1 MKILGQK
8 SAGYK
13 EYELKEYDIREYELK
28 EYELKEY
35 EINEYITR
43 IYEDYGIEKIN
54 KSEINRIDR
63 EFQRRTSILNKKN
76 LIFLG
81 IATALTVA
89 KGILF
94 PVLSEKMGYGQSA
107 DQTKRLEHNDESI
120 EKKHRQ
126 ANDKFREKKLEK
138 HDAGEWIEL
147 IYRTPPYDITVGSPK
162 IGRNMEGKYHRIHT
176 LGHDPVL
183 GWLFGTAN
191 IMTDVI
197 TYEDFES
204 YRVTRK
210 PKMSITTERV
220 LLSQMFLEC
229 YEMIKQDYMF
239 LPAAVFA
246 ESQHLL
252 SDKYTKLGLPI
263 PVLETISP
271 ELAGRLYK
279 QNYDELCMLRDIKI
293 VGLSAFV
300 SIFFNMIIGLVHG
313 LFYDP
318 DKDQSRELYEV
329 RTRKIL
335 SCSNA
340 IGSSSNII
348 YAIIEKKPRDLDL
361 GGLLVTISRLFM
373 DVKFICKIK
382 KEYIESNLTQN

>member
-1 MKILGQK
+1 MKRIWK
-8 SAGYK
+8 KPTGYK
-13 EYELKEYDIREYELK
+13 EYELKEYSLNEYELK
-28 EYELKEY
+28 EYQLKEY
-35 EINEYITR
+35 EINEYVTR
-43 IYEDYGIEKIN
+43 IYKIYEID
-54 KSEINRIDR
+54 KIRKEEINRIDR
-63 EFQRRTSILNKKN
+63 EFQKKTSIMNKKD

-89 KGILF
+89 KSILF
-94 PVLSEKMGYGQSA
+94 PVLSDKMDYGKSA
-107 DQTKRLEHNDESI
+107 DQTKRLDHNDESI

-126 ANDKFREKKLEK
+126 QNDKFRDKHLKK

-147 IYRTPPYDITVGSPK
+147 LYRTPPYDITVGSPK
-162 IGRNMEGKYHRIHT
+162 IGRNMEGKYHRVHT
-176 LGHDPVL
+176 LGHDPIL

-210 PKMSITTERV
+210 PKMSITSERV
-220 LLSQMFLEC
+220 WLIQMFSEC
-229 YEMIKQDYMF
+229 YEMMKKDYMY

-246 ESQHLL
+246 QSQHLL

-271 ELAGRLYK
+271 ELAGKLYK
-279 QNYDELCMLRDIKI
+279 QNYDELCMMRDIKI
-293 VGLSAFV
+293 VGVSAFV
-300 SIFFNMIIGLVHG
+300 SVFFNMIIGLIHG

-318 DKDQSRELYEV
+318 EKDQSRKLYEV
-329 RTRKIL
+329 RTCKIL
-335 SCSNA
+335 SYSNV

-348 YAIIEKKPRDLDL
+348 CTIIEKKPSNLDI

-373 DVKFICKIK
+373 DVRFICKIK
-382 KEYIESNLTQN
+382 KEYLESNLILK